1 MRSIWKGHIRFLL
14 VAIPVRVYNA
24 LETSE
29 KIQFNQLHRE
39 DYGPIGY
46 DKRCKKCGE
55 IVTNDQIT
63 KGYQYEPDRWAIVEP
78 DDVAKIKIKT
88 TKAVDIVGFVNREE
102 IPTTFYDSP
111 YFAGPDG
118 AASEK
123 PYALLREVMKETG
136 KVGVGKVVLRD
147 REDLVAIFPHEDGLV
162 LQKLHYP
169 HELRKMEDVPDLE
182 NVQKLDAA
190 KLNKNELKLA
200 TTLVQEMATTLTDI
214 DTADNYHEALR
225 NLIDSKIKGRQIT
238 EYEVEEVPR
247 LDIMSDRE
255 VLENA
260 TDRVVFVVAA
270 VNRDVEVATSGTA
283 DRERAHAS
291 LRRVE
296 RRLQGCTRN
305 QYCERCEG
313 AAVDRKIFQSTL
325 IDNSAHFGLG
335 RLHER
340 CTLAGD
346 CDRLADTA
354 DFQVSVCSGPLQ
366 HVDYNWFHNVSRKA
380 LRLDFQAIVAR
391 NELSDFVVAVFTRG
405 GCS

>member
-123 PYALLREVMKETG
+123 PYALLRDEG
-136 KVGVGKVVLRD
+136 D
-147 REDLVAIFPHEDGLV
+147 R
-162 LQKLHYP
+162 
-169 HELRKMEDVPDLE
+169 
-182 NVQKLDAA
+182 
-190 KLNKNELKLA
+190 
-200 TTLVQEMATTLTDI
+200 
-214 DTADNYHEALR
+214 
-225 NLIDSKIKGRQIT
+225 KGR
-238 EYEVEEVPR
+238 
-247 LDIMSDRE
+247 
-255 VLENA
+255 
-260 TDRVVFVVAA
+260 
-270 VNRDVEVATSGTA
+270 
-283 DRERAHAS
+283 
-291 LRRVE
+291 RR
-296 RRLQGCTRN
+296 
-305 QYCERCEG
+305 
-313 AAVDRKIFQSTL
+313 
-325 IDNSAHFGLG
+325 
-335 RLHER
+335 
-340 CTLAGD
+340 
-346 CDRLADTA
+346 
-354 DFQVSVCSGPLQ
+354 
-366 HVDYNWFHNVSRKA
+366 
-380 LRLDFQAIVAR
+380 
-391 NELSDFVVAVFTRG
+391 
-405 GCS
+405 